1 MSYRIAGIDVHKKVL
16 AVVIAD
22 VEVEGEYQFERRLFS
37 SSPDNLRALAEWLI
51 QQEVQE
57 AVMEST
63 AQYWKP
69 VWGTLEQYWQPTC
82 QKREGAGPKSGALH
96 LAQAQ
101 SNRGRRGRKKDF
113 PDAERLVKR
122 LVANELILSFVP
134 DVEQRLWRTVMR
146 RKHQMTCNR
155 VQLQNRLESLLEEA
169 HIKLSSLVSDLLGV
183 SARRMLKALAEGET
197 RPTALAAMAD
207 KKLRATQAQ
216 LCDALGACTELNPIY
231 RRLVKMTLEELQLIE
246 QQISL
251 LDQEMVRLLGQ
262 HQDAVKRLAEVPGL
276 GADSA
281 QQIIAEV
288 GATAATFPS
297 DKHLS
302 SWVGSCPGDDESA
315 GVSTNHR
322 SPKGNRHMRRILNQS
337 ANAAIKHKGS
347 IFEIVYRRL
356 VPRLGHKQAIG
367 AIAHRLCRLVW
378 LILHKGVRYEERGPS
393 VSQQSRKRRTARM
406 IRDLRLLGYRVVQ
419 LAAPAADP
427 AAA

>member
-37 SSPDNLRALAEWLI
+37 SSPDNLRLLAEWLV
-51 QQEVQE
+51 QQEVEE

-69 VWGTLEQYWQPTC
+69 LWGALERYWKPIC
-82 QKREGAGPKSGALH
+82 QKRKSAGPTSGTLH
-96 LAQAQ
+96 LAPAQ

-122 LVANELILSFVP
+122 LVANELTLSFVP

-146 RKHQMTCNR
+146 RKHPMTCNR

-197 RPTALAAMAD
+197 KPTALAAMAD

-216 LCDALGACTELNPIY
+216 LCDALGACTELNPVY
-231 RRLVKMTLEELQLIE
+231 RRLLKMTLEELQLIE

-302 SWVGSCPGDDESA
+302 SWVGACPGDDESA

-356 VPRLGHKQAIG
+356 VPHLGHKQAIG
-367 AIAHRLCRLVW
+367 AIAHRLSRLVW

-393 VSQQSRKRRTARM
+393 VSQQSRKRRTTRM
-406 IRDLRLLGYRVVQ
+406 IRELRLLGYRVVE
-419 LAAPAADP
+419 LASPVANP